1 MKRWTSLLLIFA
13 FLLAASGCRRKAA
26 PPKTP
31 VTFYY
36 PAVKTVYDGKTAVI
50 HPEIRDGTGYEA
62 DIEGLLALYL
72 QGPASETL
80 RSPFPSQL
88 TLIRYSTTSNTASV
102 VLSSEFAQLT
112 GIDLTLACTCI
123 ANTLFDLTQLERLQI
138 FATNSQLD
146 GQTSITLARDDIYY
160 LDNIAPTE
168 EPADTPGNE

>member
-13 FLLAASGCRRKAA
+13 FLLAASGCSRNAA
-26 PPKTP
+26 PPTTP

-36 PAVKTVYDGKTAVI
+36 PAVETVYDGKTAVI
-50 HPEIRDGTGYEA
+50 HPEIRDGAGYEA
-62 DIEGLLALYL
+62 DTEGLLALYL

-80 RSPFPSQL
+80 RSPFPSQV
-88 TLIRYSTTSNTASV
+88 TLIRYSTTSNTANV
-102 VLSSEFAQLT
+102 VLSSEFAQLS

-146 GQTSITLARDDIYY
+146 GQTSIILARDDIYY
-160 LDNIAPTE
+160 LDTVAPTE